1 MLRTTKGSKRNQ
13 GEKKEGL
20 NMLKMLIM
28 AELKLMTMKMPK
40 CTNSKVFMYLPVFFP
55 PWFDVLVFIS
65 YYVSLPNLTGG
76 CRNI

>member
-28 AELKLMTMKMPK
+28 AELKLMTMKNAK
-40 CTNSKVFMYLPVFFP
+40 MYE
-55 PWFDVLVFIS
+55 
-65 YYVSLPNLTGG
+65 
-76 CRNI
+76 